1 MIYFPQLRTAAGA
14 ALPRKV
20 GALLAVIFLG
30 LPSARAV
37 PIQVVAAENVY
48 GDVARQIGGS
58 RVSVLSILTNPS
70 QDPHEFEASA
80 ATARAIATAGL
91 VIYNGGDYDPWAVR
105 LLAASPSPSRE
116 VIEVAALAHQ
126 KSGDNPHLWYAPAT
140 VSALAAALATH
151 LTHRDP
157 EGGADYAR
165 GLAAFAA
172 AMGRLQER
180 IATLRARY
188 AGTAVTATEP
198 VFDYMAEALGLVM
211 RNGRFQLAVMNGTE
225 PGAGAIAA
233 FENDLRT
240 RAVKVLLY
248 NKQTTQALAER
259 MRNLALA
266 SGVPVVT
273 ITETEPAGLG
283 YPEWMLLQL
292 DALERALS
300 ER

>member
-1 MIYFPQLRTAAGA
+1 VRFAWAERAFGSVLIAAIV
-14 ALPRKV
+14 V
-20 GALLAVIFLG
+20 GMPL
-30 LPSARAV
+30 ARAA

-48 GDVARQIGGS
+48 GGLARQIGGDH
-58 RVSVLSILTNPS
+58 VAVLSILSNAN
-70 QDPHEFEASA
+70 QDPHAFEASA

-91 VIYNGGDYDPWAVR
+91 VIYNGVDYDPWVVR
-105 LLAASPSPSRE
+105 LLAASPSSSRE

-126 KSGDNPHLWYAPAT
+126 KPGDNPHLWYAPAT
-140 VSALAAALATH
+140 VSALAGALATH
-151 LTHRDP
+151 LTRLDP
-157 EGGADYAR
+157 QGGADYAR

-180 IATLRARY
+180 IAALRARY

-211 RNGRFQLAVMNGTE
+211 RNTRFQLAVMNGTE

-240 RAVKVLLY
+240 RAVKVLFY
-248 NKQTTQALAER
+248 NQQTTQALAER
-259 MRNLALA
+259 MRTLALA
-266 SGVPVVT
+266 SGVPVVL
-273 ITETEPAGLG
+273 ITETEPPGRD

-292 DALERALS
+292 DALERALA